1 MIQKRSFKT
10 LSYLDILRVDHC
22 ADFDF
27 KKLLTDGAF
36 PLDKFHIVLGQG
48 KHSRNQEF
56 MILIRCKELMFHA
69 FAGGWYLSRSELVR
83 SPLFSLSSMT
93 GDTYL
98 LPL

>member
-1 MIQKRSFKT
+1 MWPINDSAV
-10 LSYLDILRVDHC
+10 SDS
-22 ADFDF
+22 
-27 KKLLTDGAF
+27 KKLLTDCTF
-36 PLDKFHIVLGQG
+36 PLDQFHIVLGQG

-56 MILIRCKELMFHA
+56 MILIRCKEVMFHA